1 MTKLAVLLALVAAT
15 TAATGCKKG
24 GGSADKAK
32 YSALCVESDKQM
44 ASSGSGVNADTFQMQ
59 LSNVMQTC
67 ALGCDAADDPS
78 CKTLDKAV
86 TALCSVTPSIC
97 DQLCTGVKSA
107 SLKKAACSHGTKK

>member
-32 YSALCVESDKQM
+32 YSALCVEADKQM
-44 ASSGSGVNADTFQMQ
+44 SSSGSGVDPDTFQMQ
-59 LSNVMQTC
+59 MSNVMQAC
-67 ALGCDAADDPS
+67 ALGCDAADDAS

-86 TALCSVTPSIC
+86 TAICGVSPSIC
-97 DQLCTGVKSA
+97 DQLCTSVKGD
-107 SLKKAACSHGTKK
+107 SLKKATCSHGTKK